1 MGLIS
6 SSGINIG
13 LISAEKFMAIIR
25 IAMLLLVGIPF
36 VYVLSKY
43 VRAFFTKRLA
53 DQPGMIA
60 GKIVYYSGIFII
72 FFSTL
77 NELGFNLNT
86 LLGAAGIIG
95 IAVGFASQTSVSNVI
110 SGIFLMLER
119 PFVINDVIA
128 LDDISGQV
136 MSIDM
141 LSVKL
146 KTEDNRYIR
155 IPNENIIKTK
165 LTNIT
170 RFPTRRVDIRFCIA
184 FKEDIS
190 QVRTLLIG
198 IAARNEYCLRD
209 PEPQV
214 ILTGIGPSS
223 VDMIFAMW
231 ATQQNYQT
239 LKNMVVEEMN
249 KQFGEKGI
257 ETPLYRVSLY
267 QGKGQDSHSVQIVGR
282 ELAQKNEN

>member
-6 SSGINIG
+6 SLGINVG
-13 LISAEKFMAIIR
+13 LISTEKFMAIIR

-110 SGIFLMLER
+110 SGIF
-119 PFVINDVIA
+119 
-128 LDDISGQV
+128 
-136 MSIDM
+136 
-141 LSVKL
+141 
-146 KTEDNRYIR
+146 
-155 IPNENIIKTK
+155 
-165 LTNIT
+165 
-170 RFPTRRVDIRFCIA
+170 
-184 FKEDIS
+184 
-190 QVRTLLIG
+190 
-198 IAARNEYCLRD
+198 
-209 PEPQV
+209 
-214 ILTGIGPSS
+214 
-223 VDMIFAMW
+223 
-231 ATQQNYQT
+231 
-239 LKNMVVEEMN
+239 
-249 KQFGEKGI
+249 
-257 ETPLYRVSLY
+257 
-267 QGKGQDSHSVQIVGR
+267 
-282 ELAQKNEN
+282 

>member
-6 SSGINIG
+6 SLGVNVG

-43 VRAFFTKRLA
+43 VKAFFTKRLA

-165 LTNIT
+165 LTNVT
-170 RFPTRRVDIRFCIA
+170 RFPTRRVDIRFGIA

-190 QVRTLLIG
+190 QVRTLLMA

-209 PEPQV
+209 PEPQL
-214 ILTGIGPSS
+214 ILAGIGPST

-249 KQFGEKGI
+249 KQFGEEGI

-267 QGKGQDSHSVQIVGR
+267 QGKGQDSYSMQIVGQ
-282 ELAQKNEN
+282 ELGHKNEN